1 MTIESEG
8 RLADFFA
15 TTSDGARA
23 SSCCKGREP
32 RTTTEKVNPR
42 PPNADLSGECG
53 GDGRLDHWVRTS
65 LVES

>member
-23 SSCCKGREP
+23 SLCCKELEP
-32 RTTTEKVNPR
+32 RTTTENFNPR
-42 PPNADLSGECG
+42 PPNADLSGACSG
-53 GDGRLDHWVRTS
+53 GGRLGHWVRTS